1 MDDTAEGVPM
11 SDLLN
16 LDGRVA
22 LVTGSGQGVGAQI
35 ARNLASCGAAVVA
48 NDFYRDRADAIAGE
62 LAAEGGTAVGVP
74 ADVSDYDDVQRM
86 FETAEEHFG
95 RVDILVNNA
104 GNAGPSG
111 SIVESAPFW
120 ETTPGDWDRWM
131 RVNYYGVLNT
141 TRLALPG
148 MVERQFGRVITVVS
162 DAGRVGEPNLV
173 VYSGA
178 KAGATGLMRAVA
190 KAVGRYQITANSI
203 ALASIETPTTAPL
216 IEDAAAR
223 KAMLRHYIIRRLGQP
238 SDAAGL
244 ALFLAS
250 DAASWITGQ
259 TYPVNGGYSLSL

>member
-1 MDDTAEGVPM
+1 M
-11 SDLLN
+11 SDLLK

-22 LVTGSGQGVGAQI
+22 LVTGAGQGVGAEI
-35 ARNLASCGAAVVA
+35 ARNLASCGAAVVV
-48 NDFYRDRADAIAGE
+48 NDFYGERAEAIAQE
-62 LAAEGGTAVGVP
+62 LTSTGASAIDVA

-86 FETAEEHFG
+86 FQTSEERFG
-95 RVDILVNNA
+95 HVDILVNNA

-111 SIVESAPFW
+111 SIVETVPFW
-120 ETTPGDWDRWM
+120 ETSPDDWDRWM
-131 RVNYYGVLNT
+131 KVNYYGVLNT
-141 TRLALPG
+141 TRLALPR
-148 MVERQFGRVITVVS
+148 MVEHRYGRIVTIVS
-162 DAGRVGEPNLV
+162 DAGRVGEPNFV

-178 KAGATGLMRAVA
+178 KAGATGLMRSVA

-216 IEDAAAR
+216 LEDEAAR
-223 KAMLRHYIIRRLGQP
+223 KAMLSHYVVRRLGQP
-238 SDAAGL
+238 ADAAGL